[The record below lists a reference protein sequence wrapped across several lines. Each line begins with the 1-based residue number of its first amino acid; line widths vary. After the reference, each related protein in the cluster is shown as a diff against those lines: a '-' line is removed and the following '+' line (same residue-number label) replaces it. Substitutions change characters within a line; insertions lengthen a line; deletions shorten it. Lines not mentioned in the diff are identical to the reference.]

1 MEIKELE
8 KLIDDGLNEVK
19 SKVDTVTKET
29 KSELTAE
36 IKALEQKL
44 EEVKGAGAT
53 LEYVEKMQSQLNE
66 LELSLKN
73 KVQNTIETKSIRE
86 QLGEIFNEEKTINTL
101 KELSEKSNTN
111 LRFEIKAVGTIFR
124 ANYTGSIGTTYFD
137 SEIAKAPKRKPFL
150 RDIVRSFP
158 VNADTITFVDKF
170 AKDGG
175 AGMTAEGAKKSQ
187 IDWRYEE
194 KDVKVQK
201 ATCFV
206 KVSKE
211 ALQDLAFLQSEINGE
226 LMDEVKLKLDSEI
239 YNGNG
244 TAPELKGILTYVSDM
259 VVTGTPFNAKID
271 KANEFDVLRVAA
283 ALIANNG
290 FQANYALVNPMDSAK
305 MDLTK
310 SSEGVYIMPPFTT
323 VDGQNI
329 AGLTVVENTGVAV
342 GSFVVGDFSKSNLAI
357 REEVNIN
364 IGYENDDFTKNLV
377 TILAEMRAAH
387 YIKEQHKKAFVK
399 GTFESSI
406 TFIAKPTV

>member
-111 LRFEIKAVGTIFR
+111 LRFEIKAVGTILR

-323 VDGQNI
+323 ADGQNI

-399 GTFESSI
+399 GTFESAI
-406 TFIAKPTV
+406 TLIAKPTV

>member
-19 SKVDTVTKET
+19 AKVDTVTNET

-111 LRFEIKAVGTIFR
+111 LRFEIKAVGTILR

-259 VVTGTPFNAKID
+259 VVTDTPFDATID

-399 GTFESSI
+399 GTFESAI
-406 TFIAKPTV
+406 TLIAKPTV